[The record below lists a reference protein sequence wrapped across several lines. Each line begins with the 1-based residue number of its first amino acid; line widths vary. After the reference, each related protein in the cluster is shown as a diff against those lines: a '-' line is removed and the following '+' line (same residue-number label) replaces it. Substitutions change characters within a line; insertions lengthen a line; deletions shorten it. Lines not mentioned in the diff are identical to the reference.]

1 MTMTIEE
8 YLRPDPNIRP
18 PVPTARLWTPP
29 SYGSPTRRISMKSS
43 KGSARA
49 TLVANSVRIMAESNL
64 EKKAM
69 LAALADPNTA
79 GLREQYPRQKYVGDD
94 GETHTHTFD
103 FLVLHKDG
111 SRTAN
116 SVKPLAFV
124 ESSGIA
130 RILKLLAAQMSP
142 ATADRV
148 NLVTERNLGRTVN
161 FNAEL
166 IHAVR
171 RDPSPAADDAII
183 AGLVDGLIGSTTV
196 RALVAASG
204 LKGYGYR
211 AVARLIADGCLC
223 LTRSE
228 RITYDAVVRR
238 ADLQA

>member
-1 MTMTIEE
+1 MTMTLEE
-8 YLRPDPNIRP
+8 YLRPDPNVRP
-18 PVPTARLWTPP
+18 PAPTPRLWKPP
-29 SYGSPTRRISMKSS
+29 SRGNPTRRISMKSS

-49 TLVANSVRIMAESNL
+49 TLIANDVRILAESDL
-64 EKKAM
+64 EKKAI
-69 LAALADPNTA
+69 LAALAHPNTA
-79 GLREQYPRQKYVGDD
+79 GVREQYPRQKYVGED
-94 GETHTHTFD
+94 GVTHTHTFD

-124 ESSGIA
+124 ESSGIFGT
-130 RILKLLAAQMSP
+130 LKLLAAQMSP
-142 ATADRV
+142 ATANRV
-148 NLVTERNLGRTVN
+148 NLVTERNLGRAVT

-171 RDPSPAADDAII
+171 RDPHPEADDAII
-183 AGLVDGLIGSTTV
+183 AGLLDGLIGSTTV

-211 AVARLIADGCLC
+211 AVARLIAEGCLC

-228 RITYDAVVRR
+228 RITYDATVRR
-238 ADLQA
+238 ACPQA